1 MNPKYEA
8 WTNSWGI
15 GRGARPGGRVAPD
28 ITEKA
33 DFRDDTLIERRQR
46 EIDEMD
52 EDAWLETLDQDIRQM
67 FLDARQR
74 IESRLPGDADNPE
87 AVEIDPEALK
97 TPLPE
102 DEEIV
107 RPDAPAQAP
116 DDDFGAA
123 LDHRA
128 EARFRANRMAA
139 TDQATR
145 VAVTEARQNKLA
157 ETLGADH
164 PLVQGYGLRT
174 IQTKRDSEKR
184 AGMRI
189 ENPYSSAYHRD
200 EPGAIHKETLDE
212 MISDKIG
219 HPPVEG
225 EVYYLSDLSVITRMT
240 ELYGENW
247 GESGIGG
254 HERRKHI
261 IGDGIM
267 AIQFVPPLVLPPPDD
282 EESNSERDIRRKKHS
297 EMEHHLYSVGGFP
310 SPYDIIKAAHPSDVD
325 PLRDVDLLPETHSN
339 GEEITAVLDTPGVQ
353 TLETAVKSGHPHTNI
368 AGASVEM
375 LKGLQKMLGDV
386 DTGDD
391 EEMAQL
397 VRRNPVVADA
407 ISEIGELCELMHA
420 QLDDAP
426 RLARLYDLLVDE
438 VHLIL
443 SVVKP
448 YSPEDI
454 KGAATEG
461 LTRKSPT
468 LVALL
473 EDTDVKA
480 ESFLLASGMDA
491 MSSAVVNAL
500 RCYPENRHL
509 TLGDRKTKGD
519 DRKLTADYFEVGDGL
534 LKNKELFTQAGNIMV
549 LTLNP
554 STPVTTFAE
563 NGPPSWDVSNVVGKI
578 RDRFTDNPGT
588 QDDPVIAI
596 LDITVEKPPGSG
608 EDEELETLF
617 RAIGKWL
624 ADGSLIL
631 TVNKS
636 YQKYPSM
643 GSGKI
648 LSGGATVIG
657 CGPQSKAIRA
667 GLRAD
672 EDAGGCL
679 AKEESQLACH
689 FMTQEEDL
697 ERTLLTK
704 AAENATFVKTFFEG
718 SEAQHQGD
726 PDRRQKNYFG
736 EGLPYLVIGG
746 QGEAFDVE
754 ERVWGDAGKKS
765 NKPAPMHMMW
775 EMGVEQK
782 MSFGFHTT
790 SALPMPGGTRI
801 ALGQESKSDLVELLY
816 AVGKLTYAPPVF
828 NANRAAADE
837 ATRLRGDGCKEQ
849 FASWPH
855 DLEHAVEHRDQDK
868 TEDRAR
874 LDQATDKAVALV
886 KAYALKNKNMHG
898 PQFDWNAIE
907 PTVRNAVAGH
917 FANSFP
923 NAKKR
928 KNPAVYQKEMQ
939 KHTANAVE
947 TGIKALGPAMKQ
959 GVVVSDIE
967 KIATDAASQAMPAAG
982 TAVDSKLD
990 TMGSDPERARFLA
1003 DLLLKAGLLQ
1013 PNDVKRAKEDQS
1025 VLSPKLAALTKAYE
1039 RLKANTDPKGKV
1051 EQAVGDDM
1059 TEAQLLRQ
1067 QMALYGAATTPF
1079 LAAGDRKGDDPSIMH
1094 SKVERRW
1101 DDGKKPVPMDQNVE
1115 TAFLP
1120 NIVASCAL
1128 LSEAVFDDR
1137 RNARLCI
1144 AATDALMDIGMDGI
1158 SNETCQA
1165 LLTRRIGLLSE
1176 EADQV
1181 VLLAKLRQASEMM
1194 PYPEGAAT
1202 AFIDTLPGDLFA
1214 ELAEGADVEE
1224 QERHAAFA
1232 DQLAEAALGKLQHDY
1247 LEEVRRALAGDEDT
1261 HRQPQPEKLAVLER
1275 LIRRRNDTD

>member
-15 GRGARPGGRVAPD
+15 GRGARAGGRVAPD
-28 ITEKA
+28 ISEQA
-33 DFRDDTLIERRQR
+33 GFRDDTLLERRQR
-46 EIDEMD
+46 EIDAMD
-52 EDAWLETLDQDIRQM
+52 EETWLETLDPDIRNM
-67 FLDARQR
+67 FIAARR
-74 IESRLPGDADNPE
+74 RVESRMPGDAGGNQ
-87 AVEIDPEALK
+87 VGEIDPLALE
-97 TPLPE
+97 TPLP
-102 DEEIV
+102 DDDEIV
-107 RPDAPAQAP
+107 QPDAPERAP
-116 DDDFGAA
+116 DEDFGAA
-123 LDHRA
+123 LNRRA
-128 EARFRANRMAA
+128 EARFRASRMAA

-145 VAVTEARQNKLA
+145 IAVTEVRQNKLA
-157 ETLGADH
+157 ETLGPDH
-164 PLVQGYGLRT
+164 PLVKGYGLRT

-200 EPGAIHKETLDE
+200 EPGAIHKATLDD
-212 MISDKIG
+212 MVTDKIG

-225 EVYYLSDLSVITRMT
+225 EVYYISDLSVITKMT

-247 GESGIGG
+247 GNSGIGG
-254 HERRKHI
+254 HERRKHL

-267 AIQFVPPLVLPPPDD
+267 AIQFVPPLVPAPPEG
-282 EESNSERDIRRKKHS
+282 EEEDSARVIRRKKHTD
-297 EMEHHLYSVGGFP
+297 MEHHLYSVGGFP
-310 SPYDIIKAAHPSDVD
+310 SAYDIINAAHPSQLD
-325 PLRDVDLLPETHSN
+325 PLRDVDPMPLDHSN
-339 GEEITAVLDTPGVQ
+339 SDKIAAVLHTPGVQ
-353 TLETAVKSGHPHTNI
+353 TLETAIVSGHPHANI
-368 AGASVEM
+368 AAASVGM
-375 LKGLQKMLGDV
+375 LEGLQKMLVKV
-386 DTGDD
+386 DAG
-391 EEMAQL
+391 EEDFALL
-397 VRRNPVVADA
+397 VRRNPVVAEA
-407 ISEIGELCELMHA
+407 ISEIGELCDLMQA
-420 QLDDAP
+420 QINDAP

-438 VHLIL
+438 VHLVL

-448 YSPEDI
+448 YTAENI
-454 KGAATEG
+454 KGAATDG
-461 LTRKSPT
+461 LTRKSPS
-468 LVALL
+468 LVSLL
-473 EDTDVKA
+473 DDTEVEA

-697 ERTLLTK
+697 ERTLLAK

-849 FASWPH
+849 FASWPD

-874 LDQATDKAVALV
+874 RDQATDKAVALV

-928 KNPAVYQKEMQ
+928 KKPAVYQKEMQ

-982 TAVDSKLD
+982 AAVDSKLD

-1039 RLKANTDPKGKV
+1039 QLKANTDPKGKV
-1051 EQAVGDDM
+1051 ERADVDDM

-1176 EADQV
+1176 EPDAATLV
-1181 VLLAKLRQASEMM
+1181 AKLKQACESM

-1202 AFIDTLPGDLFA
+1202 AFIDTLPGALLMDSA
-1214 ELAEGADVEE
+1214 DGAG
-1224 QERHAAFA
+1224 FA
-1232 DQLAEAALGKLQHDY
+1232 DRLADAALGQLPLDY
-1247 LEEVRRALAGDEDT
+1247 LIEVRRAIAGGDDT
-1261 HRQPQPEKLAVLER
+1261 HREPQPEKLAALDR
-1275 LIRRRNDTD
+1275 LIKRRTSTD